1 MECIMERSSFTF
13 WMGALRVKE
22 FTRRSCVSPI
32 SCFGS
37 IRGAR
42 IDTNSGGSLLKT
54 DRGSSAE
61 LLGCCVCSVCCQKC
75 KGSNLLRSWHRSRRN
90 TEWRVTVRE
99 SWRCERGCSSRIH
112 AQACGATSTAPAT
125 CVLLWEWS
133 VSKMEV
139 IHEKKNHKS
148 REKQKSFHFSFSST
162 SFVEFF
168 SKPSLKIKP
177 LPPRIRLIIN

>member
-1 MECIMERSSFTF
+1 MECIMERNSFTF
-13 WMGALRVKE
+13 WLGALRVKE

-90 TEWRVTVRE
+90 TEWRVTARE
-99 SWRCERGCSSRIH
+99 SWKCERGCSNRIH

-133 VSKMEV
+133 LKNGS
-139 IHEKKNHKS
+139 HSWKKKS
-148 REKQKSFHFSFSST
+148 QAQGKTKKF
-162 SFVEFF
+162 
-168 SKPSLKIKP
+168 P
-177 LPPRIRLIIN
+177 L